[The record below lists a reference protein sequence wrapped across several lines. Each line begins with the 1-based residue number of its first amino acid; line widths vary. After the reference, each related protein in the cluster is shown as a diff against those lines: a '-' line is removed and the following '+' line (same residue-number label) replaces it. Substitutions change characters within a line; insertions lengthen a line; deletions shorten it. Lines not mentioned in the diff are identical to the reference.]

1 MPPFSAL
8 DAGGRNNDPS
18 MQAIRL
24 SDPLS
29 KTMPVPLTQQNR
41 PNIPKRPNYA
51 VRIASDLSP
60 LIAACAAASLAIG
73 TRYGEHET

>member
-1 MPPFSAL
+1 MSAICTATSYLPGQQTMPPFSAL

-29 KTMPVPLTQQNR
+29 KTMPVPLTQQDR
-41 PNIPKRPNYA
+41 PNIPKCP
-51 VRIASDLSP
+51 
-60 LIAACAAASLAIG
+60 
-73 TRYGEHET
+73 